1 MSIKGTCAAC
11 GFVFLLDFGL
21 NCPACRMTARIEK
34 VKQTF
39 APIDPL
45 RTALGIERLSDTVSQ
60 LDKVEAAQWYW
71 HGTTDYPGRLCAPN
85 KIEKTEVPEK
95 CKIPNDKAS
104 QIYELRRIFR
114 L

>member
-39 APIDPL
+39 APINPL
-45 RTALGIERLSDTVSQ
+45 RTALGIDKSLRESLSDIK
-60 LDKVEAAQWYW
+60 DKELAEWHW
-71 HGTTDYPGRLCAPN
+71 HGEQYYRPSDIDKEADA
-85 KIEKTEVPEK
+85 EVPEK